1 MSRLAWLLLSLAL
14 VLVGAGRAAPIE
26 LEVWEYPR
34 FSEGESQDRYAWIRR
49 LLARYQAEN
58 PGVRVRLTE
67 LTWKAGGD
75 KLRIALFAGRPPD
88 IVGGALDPA
97 LVAKDQLE
105 PIDAYLRPEDRADY
119 LPGALDGFR
128 VGDQIFGWPW
138 CRKGDYLFV
147 NLDALEA
154 AGAALPEDGRWRGG
168 SFPDVAGRLAAQR
181 ARSREAPFPM
191 GLALAP
197 GKSAELAL
205 LLAPGR
211 ELVGPDGSFRFAGPG
226 AARALS
232 YLARLRRDGWIPPD
246 SPGWAAKDLW
256 LAFTRN
262 QSVAMAPFGLWAV
275 KGLEKQAT
283 FRWTLA
289 ELPESGAGPGL
300 RPAVTVGYMV
310 LRRPGRTPAQTAA
323 AQALARYLAGPVGQA
338 ELRAYGQFP
347 TRASVGDLYPEDP
360 AMSRAAR
367 LLDGALPLPSHPAW
381 GRLEEILK
389 RSVQGYL
396 AEAPASQPG
405 ASAPALDPG
414 GLEVDP
420 ARDATLAEIEA
431 RATEALRPPP
441 PPVRAPAWYQGLVWL
456 LGLGAL
462 ALGAGLARGLAAGG
476 LAPVLLA
483 APALAVLG
491 LFLLVPA
498 AQGFLMAV
506 RQVDPGSTAF
516 EGWVGLDNFRRSLAS
531 PAFRAGCA
539 NTLLYAAVVVPGN
552 LLAGLVLATWIH
564 PLAKRWRSA
573 FRGAFYLPGVASV
586 VTMAIVWRYL
596 LDQKVG
602 LVNRVLHLGGGLPSR
617 AVQWALPALERVP
630 LALAVT
636 LGALVVGTVWLQ
648 LASGGREPTR
658 RRVQRDLAV
667 LVVAGLALLWVAL
680 GAGPWPDAAV
690 DLPWLTSPDLS
701 FWSVMLMV
709 LVRGPGGGLLVFLA
723 ALEAV
728 DGSLMEA
735 AEVDGAGPLQRFY
748 HVILP
753 ALAPTTFFLAVT
765 GVIDSFQAF
774 GPVFLLTDG
783 GPQYSSTVVVHR
795 MYLAAF
801 RDLDFGAAA
810 AQGTLLFV
818 VVALIGAMQAAAR
831 RG

>member
-1 MSRLAWLLLSLAL
+1 MSRRALLLLLWA
-14 VLVGAGRAAPIE
+14 VVAAGVGAVE

-34 FSEGESQDRYAWIRR
+34 FSEPGSQDRYAWMRR
-49 LLARYQAEN
+49 LLERYQREN
-58 PGVRVRLTE
+58 PEVKVRLTE

-88 IVGGALDPA
+88 VVGGALDPA

-105 PIDAYLRPEDRADY
+105 PIDDFLTGEDRADY

-128 VGDQIFGWPW
+128 VGGKVYGWPW
-138 CRKGDYLFV
+138 CRKGDYLYL
-147 NLDALEA
+147 NADAFEA
-154 AGAALPEDGRWRGG
+154 AGAALPRDGQWTAEGFAEACR
-168 SFPDVAGRLAAQR
+168 RLAARQGSD
-181 ARSREAPFPM
+181 ADAPYPL

-197 GKSAELAL
+197 GKSPELGL

-211 ELVGPDGSFRFAGPG
+211 ELLGLDGTYRFSGDG
-226 AARALS
+226 AAQALS
-232 YLARLRRDGWIPPD
+232 RLARWRREGWIPEA

-262 QSVAMAPFGLWAV
+262 QSVAMAPFGLWGV
-275 KGLEKQAT
+275 KGLQKQAT
-283 FRWTLA
+283 FRWELA
-289 ELPESGAGPGL
+289 ALPPGVDGPAL

-310 LRRPGRTPAQTAA
+310 LRRPGRTAEETAA
-323 AQALARYLAGPVGQA
+323 AQALARYLAGPVGQQ
-338 ELRAYGQFP
+338 ELRTYGQFP
-347 TRASVGDLYPEDP
+347 TRASVGDLYADDA

-367 LLDGALPLPSHPAW
+367 LLDGALPLPAHAAW
-381 GRLEEILK
+381 GRLEEAFK
-389 RSVQGYL
+389 REVQGYL
-396 AEAPASQPG
+396 SEAPAAEPG
-405 ASAPALDPG
+405 AAAPTVGAG
-414 GLEVDP
+414 GIPEDP
-420 ARDATLAEIEA
+420 ARDATLKELEA
-431 RATEALRPPP
+431 RARQMLTPPP
-441 PPVRAPAWYQGLVWL
+441 EPVRAPLWYQVLVWI
-456 LGLGAL
+456 LGLA
-462 ALGAGLARGLAAGG
+462 ALGAGLALARALAQGG

-483 APALAVLG
+483 APALSVLG

-506 RQVDPGSTAF
+506 RQVAPGSSAF
-516 EGWVGLDNFRRSLAS
+516 DGWVGLDNFQRSFMS

-539 NTLLYAAVVVPGN
+539 NTVLYAAVVVPGN
-552 LLAGLVLATWIH
+552 LLAGLVLASWIH
-564 PLAKRWRSA
+564 PMAKRWRSA

-586 VTMAIVWRYL
+586 VAMAIVWRYL

-602 LVNRVLHLGGGLPSR
+602 LVNRLLHLGGGLPSR
-617 AVQWALPALERVP
+617 VVQWFLPALERVP
-630 LALAVT
+630 LALGVT
-636 LGALVVGTVWLQ
+636 LGALVLGSLWLY
-648 LASGGREPTR
+648 LSGGGREPAR
-658 RRVQRDLAV
+658 RRLQRDLGVVA
-667 LVVAGLALLWVAL
+667 VAGLSLLWVLL
-680 GAGPWPDAAV
+680 GAGPWPEKV
-690 DLPWLTSPDLS
+690 VELPWLTSPDLS

-728 DGSLMEA
+728 DPELMEA
-735 AEVDGAGPLQRFY
+735 AEVDGASAMQRFY
-748 HVILP
+748 HVTLP

-810 AQGTLLFV
+810 AQGTLLFLA
-818 VVALIGAMQAAAR
+818 VALIGAVQAASR
-831 RG
+831 RE